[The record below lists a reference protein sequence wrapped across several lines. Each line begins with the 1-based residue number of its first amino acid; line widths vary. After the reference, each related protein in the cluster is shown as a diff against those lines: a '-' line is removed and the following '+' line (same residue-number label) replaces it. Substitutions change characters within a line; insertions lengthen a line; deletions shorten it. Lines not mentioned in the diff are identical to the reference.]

1 MKKKQTKRLKTIAVL
16 EQANAIVQGSRRDQY
31 GGPERSAQ
39 AIGDLWTGLLR
50 NAGLLKRKSKVSGD
64 MACVLLAGLKL
75 ARLSSSPEHVD
86 SQVDTCGYIALLSTI
101 QKDRKAAKQQR

>member
-1 MKKKQTKRLKTIAVL
+1 MTKRLKTIPVL

-50 NAGLLKRKSKVSGD
+50 NAGLLRKGKVVSGE
-64 MACVLLAGLKL
+64 MACILLAGLKL
-75 ARLSSSPEHVD
+75 ARLSGQPRHVD

-101 QKDRKAAKQQR
+101 QDDKKAR